1 MACVTIWAMAADKS
15 ERAAELR
22 TLLVKLSGRQMKGK
36 QPFTYPALLDGMWVW
51 LALLETMEA
60 FSPQQL
66 NRFKK
71 TFRQFV

>member
-1 MACVTIWAMAADKS
+1 MALKVLNVFKTASKS
-15 ERAAELR
+15 TTNL
-22 TLLVKLSGRQMKGK
+22 THYRQMKGK
-36 QPFTYPALLDGMWVW
+36 QPFTYPALLDEMWVW

-60 FSPQQL
+60 FSPQQI